1 MAEIV
6 DSAVPLDVVCC
17 RELYVK
23 LCIQA
28 CSHLASIYNNDDG
41 DITENLE
48 LLEVTWKY
56 IDQPVSQSVF
66 TLTMPKTP
74 LVGGGLI
81 AIKCATWTCTNC
93 IKVYA
98 SCGHNA
104 TGSRKRPKMLLVVTP
119 GALRG
124 ISCATRQSCTQMVK
138 YDESTL
144 NYQFQPP

>member
-1 MAEIV
+1 MPV
-6 DSAVPLDVVCC
+6 D
-17 RELYVK
+17 
-23 LCIQA
+23 
-28 CSHLASIYNNDDG
+28 
-41 DITENLE
+41 
-48 LLEVTWKY
+48 KY
-56 IDQPVSQSVF
+56 KYLTANKSVSVYINHAQNI
-66 TLTMPKTP
+66 P

-81 AIKCATWTCTNC
+81 AIKCAMWTCTNC

-138 YDESTL
+138 Y
-144 NYQFQPP
+144 